1 MTQTKLHVAGLAAV
15 TSAALLSSVLLAANP
30 EAERFWPQWRGP
42 YANGVSRTADPPVEW
57 SETKNIRWKI
67 EIPGRGSSS
76 PVVWGDLL
84 FVTTAI
90 PVGVTGAAAHQPRG
104 PIQPRDVHQFKILA
118 IDRRTGRVVWERTP
132 RQEQPRAPSQKD
144 GTWASSSAITDGRR
158 VFAFFD
164 SSGLYA
170 YDMQGTQLWEK
181 RFGEKKIFAEVGESG
196 STPVLYGDRLV
207 VVWDHQGASFIV
219 ALNASTGQELWRA
232 ERQDVDSWGTPLVV
246 EHAGRAQV
254 VTTGDKRVRSYDL
267 ETGRLV
273 WEHDGLD
280 MNPIPSPVAE
290 DGLVF
295 VTAGFKSSRL
305 HAIRLA
311 DAKGNLAGS
320 RAIAWTLDRDTPY
333 VPSPLLYDGVLY
345 FLKSNAGILSAFD
358 ARSGRPHYQA
368 QRLTG
373 LPEVYSSPVGAQ
385 GRVYITSRDGA
396 TLVIRH
402 GPRFE
407 VLAANTL
414 DDGFD
419 ASPALVD
426 NELYLRG
433 NRYLYCITAR

>member
-1 MTQTKLHVAGLAAV
+1 MVFPEPPIRPLNGARRRTSDGRSKSPDEDRLH
-15 TSAALLSSVLLAANP
+15 LSCGAIGCSSLP
-30 EAERFWPQWRGP
+30 RSRW
-42 YANGVSRTADPPVEW
+42 VSRARLRTSPGARSSHGTSTSSGSWRSTGARGEW
-57 SETKNIRWKI
+57 S
-67 EIPGRGSSS
+67 GS
-76 PVVWGDLL
+76 
-84 FVTTAI
+84 
-90 PVGVTGAAAHQPRG
+90 G
-104 PIQPRDVHQFKILA
+104 P
-118 IDRRTGRVVWERTP
+118 P
-132 RQEQPRAPSQKD
+132 RQEQPRAPSTKD

-181 RFGEKKIFAEVGESG
+181 RFGDKKIFAEVGESG

-219 ALNASTGQELWRA
+219 ALNASTGQELWRT

-246 EHAGRAQV
+246 EHDGRAQV
-254 VTTGDKRVRSYDL
+254 VTTGDKQVRSYDL

-273 WEHDGLD
+273 WENDGLN

-295 VTAGFKSSRL
+295 VTAGFRSSRL

-311 DAKGNLAGS
+311 DAQGNIAGS
-320 RAIAWTLDRDTPY
+320 RAIVWSLDRDTPY
-333 VPSPLLYDGVLY
+333 VSSPLLYDGVLY

-385 GRVYITSRDGA
+385 GRVYITSRDGV

-407 VLAANTL
+407 VLATNTL

-433 NRYLYCITAR
+433 NRYLYSISAR